1 MCDNITSMKTM
12 VSITEA
18 RSMEWEQ
25 FAEFAAVN
33 GWSTGSPERMGDTI
47 DLMIDAG
54 IIADGGAN

>member
-1 MCDNITSMKTM
+1 MITKTAVM
-12 VSITEA
+12 A
-18 RSMEWEQ
+18 MDWEQ
-25 FAEFAAVN
+25 FNEFADVN

>member
-1 MCDNITSMKTM
+1 MKTM